1 MDFLSSP
8 GNNFRV
14 SRRPHVVMIA
24 PEGFGSLR
32 LQVVCFLQYLQAV
45 IQDALSLI
53 PFHPDGKRGN
63 QNKDHGQGR
72 FQTMTFVFH
81 ILSNAESR
89 RCISN
94 EKRPFFNS
102 SFAL

>member
-14 SRRPHVVMIA
+14 SRRPHVVMIDS
-24 PEGFGSLR
+24 EGFGSLR
-32 LQVVCFLQYLQAV
+32 LQAVYFLLYLQAV
-45 IQDALSLI
+45 IQAALSLLS
-53 PFHPDGKRGN
+53 FHPDGKRGN
-63 QNKDHGQGR
+63 LNKGHGQGR
-72 FQTMTFVFH
+72 FQTMTFVSH
-81 ILSNAESR
+81 ILSNAEFHLY
-89 RCISN
+89 ISN